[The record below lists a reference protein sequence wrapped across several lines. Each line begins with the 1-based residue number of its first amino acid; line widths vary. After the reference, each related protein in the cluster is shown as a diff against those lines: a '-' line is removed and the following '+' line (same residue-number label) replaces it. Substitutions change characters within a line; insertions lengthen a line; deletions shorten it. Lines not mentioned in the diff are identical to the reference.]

1 MIRREVSERDREIP
15 DGLPEPV
22 AFGARDRIDEADM
35 SAGEIADDQ
44 SSGEQGVP

>member
-1 MIRREVSERDREIP
+1 VIRREVSDRDREIL
-15 DGLPEPV
+15 DELPEPV

-44 SSGEQGVP
+44 SSGERRTP